1 MIGQG
6 SLPVSRRADVSQR
19 CQRPGRP
26 RRAVRCRSTCSIPAT
41 ATAAVCVWA
50 EGTHRCYSSRCGPAR
65 PRVRCGTPA
74 AVATPVH
81 WWGVPGSPALS
92 AHRRDRC
99 RCHHRPPGRPQ
110 RAHSLPADS
119 ARYPDPGRAAM
130 LTNPGDP
137 RTGGA
142 ARRGPGP
149 GPTGG
154 EGAGVDRRSG
164 TATGVASSRGAV
176 DCSAAAPHG
185 HRRVTAA
192 ARRPG
197 TAAPV

>member
-6 SLPVSRRADVSQR
+6 SLPVPPAGGRFASVS
-19 CQRPGRP
+19 
-26 RRAVRCRSTCSIPAT
+26 
-41 ATAAVCVWA
+41 AA
-50 EGTHRCYSSRCGPAR
+50 GSPPAR
-65 PRVRCGTPA
+65 SALPVDLFDPRDRHGRRVRVGGRHSPVLFQPVCSGASAGALRTPA

-81 WWGVPGSPALS
+81 WWGVLGSPALS

-137 RTGGA
+137 RTRGA

-154 EGAGVDRRSG
+154 AGAGVDRRSG

-176 DCSAAAPHG
+176 DCSAAAPDG
-185 HRRVTAA
+185 HWPVTAA

>member
-1 MIGQG
+1 VIGQR
-6 SLPVSRRADVSQR
+6 SLPVPPAGGRFAS

-26 RRAVRCRSTCSIPAT
+26 RRAVRGRSTCSIPAT

-119 ARYPDPGRAAM
+119 SRYPDPGRAAM

-137 RTGGA
+137 RARGA

-176 DCSAAAPHG
+176 DCSAAAPDG
-185 HRRVTAA
+185 HWPVTAA